1 MQNEQKQIGFLQGM
15 NGEKSSKRLWG
26 SIILGLGVFLG
37 VNLFYFAVF
46 GKVNDSHTAL
56 IVVEA
61 FLAAGSALLGFGVF
75 ERTVKNKSGE

>member
-1 MQNEQKQIGFLQGM
+1 MQNEQKQTGFLQDSRG
-15 NGEKSSKRLWG
+15 NSSSKRLWG
-26 SIILGLGVFLG
+26 SIILGLGVFMG

-75 ERTVKNKSGE
+75 ERTVKNRGGE